1 MKATVLLEFE
11 VGELAG
17 DAFCDDESEPC
28 PPVAVTGD
36 EFGGGGASVEDF
48 EEDVEVVGT
57 CGELEEVDGLSDAG
71 AREVDD
77 EVVGT
82 LIWVLDV
89 EEAVVVDTL
98 LVVGSVVVLEGSSV
112 DVEELSDVE
121 VEGVDESVVVDFA

>member
-1 MKATVLLEFE
+1 MNI
-11 VGELAG
+11 
-17 DAFCDDESEPC
+17 
-28 PPVAVTGD
+28 VA
-36 EFGGGGASVEDF
+36 A
-48 EEDVEVVGT
+48 
-57 CGELEEVDGLSDAG
+57 DGLCVAYPSLTFQRRG
-71 AREVDD
+71 LVPLHSISREVDD